1 MCCNTKKSTE
11 ITFFISNI
19 KHVLVSQWCQDL
31 PFWVSLVEQIKVAIW
46 KLSFVLSL
54 VGVKLARWC
63 RFFPEGASFSS
74 ISIFVQGRVK
84 QHLASS
90 IFLLSPCWLTT
101 RTKWVISHVENTSS
115 DLLLI
120 CRHRTTTHPSTQG
133 QPQEALSIFSCLQF
147 TYIVWASN
155 FKEQNLPIHCQ

>member
-1 MCCNTKKSTE
+1 MITRDCKNISVVCMGNTDAGTELSLMYEAARLKVKQDAHMCCNTKKSAE
-11 ITFFISNI
+11 ITLFISNI

-54 VGVKLARWC
+54 VGVKLVRWC

-84 QHLASS
+84 
-90 IFLLSPCWLTT
+90 
-101 RTKWVISHVENTSS
+101 
-115 DLLLI
+115 
-120 CRHRTTTHPSTQG
+120 
-133 QPQEALSIFSCLQF
+133 
-147 TYIVWASN
+147 
-155 FKEQNLPIHCQ
+155 